1 MFPQTKSS
9 LEGRGCHL
17 EDEKWLQE
25 FLRNLRITRDWL
37 RKQHGDRMI
46 DGKTHEDFAQE
57 AAIAIWRNNADPS
70 FMQRKASLQQKTFF
84 TRRYYNKPRTMQ
96 VSEIERKNI
105 DDEGGIVS
113 HMFVS
118 RPSEERFEPTEED
131 WLRLKRQFNLRDIDI
146 QMIQMRIR
154 GIPVRE
160 IARIVGITPNS
171 VHVRISDIKTKITAT
186 YRAMGGTE

>member
-1 MFPQTKSS
+1 
-9 LEGRGCHL
+9 
-17 EDEKWLQE
+17 
-25 FLRNLRITRDWL
+25 
-37 RKQHGDRMI
+37 
-46 DGKTHEDFAQE
+46 
-57 AAIAIWRNNADPS
+57 
-70 FMQRKASLQQKTFF
+70 
-84 TRRYYNKPRTMQ
+84 

-186 YRAMGGTE
+186 YRAMGRTE